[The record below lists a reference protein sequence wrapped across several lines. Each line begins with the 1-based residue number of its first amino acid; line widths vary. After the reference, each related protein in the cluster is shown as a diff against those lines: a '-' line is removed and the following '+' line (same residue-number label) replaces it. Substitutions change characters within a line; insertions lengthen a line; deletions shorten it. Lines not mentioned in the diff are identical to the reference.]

1 MNWDQI
7 EDNWQAMTRRIRPE
21 RPETTTPQLAA
32 IPTAVDMGETA
43 VDWPESTEISP
54 VSAARMIA

>member
-7 EDNWQAMTRRIRPE
+7 ENNWQAMTRRIRPE
-21 RPETTTPQLAA
+21 RPASKVPEAEDTPAKG
-32 IPTAVDMGETA
+32 DMGDTS
-43 VDWPESTEISP
+43 VDWPEQTALSP